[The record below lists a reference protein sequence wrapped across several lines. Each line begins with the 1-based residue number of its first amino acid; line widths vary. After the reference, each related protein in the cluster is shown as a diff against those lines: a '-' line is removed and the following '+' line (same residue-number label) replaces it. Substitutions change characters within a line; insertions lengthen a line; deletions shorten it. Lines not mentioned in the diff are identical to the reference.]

1 MADLTCSRPA
11 EMNAPTPLAA
21 LAANYEHGHIVAP
34 HRHDEGQLV
43 YAINGVMLVSVEA
56 TAWVVPSGHALW
68 VPSGREHQ
76 IRMTGEVR
84 MRTLL
89 ISPGAHRGLTSEC
102 EVIRVSPLLRELIV
116 AAGDKLDSELA
127 SLRHAQIVELIFS
140 ELDRAQRVLAHV
152 PIPDEP
158 RLKSLCADF
167 IDNPS
172 QESTLESW
180 ALQLNMS
187 SRTLARLFQKEL
199 GMSYGEWRKR
209 TRLLLSMQRLACGVS
224 ILEVALEH
232 GYQSPSAFTAM
243 FKRTMGYTP
252 SNCRLV

>member
-1 MADLTCSRPA
+1 
-11 EMNAPTPLAA
+11 MNAHTALAA
-21 LAANYEHGHIVAP
+21 LAGNYGHGDIVAS

-43 YAINGVMLVSVEA
+43 YAINGVMLVSVEE
-56 TAWVVPSGHALW
+56 TTWVVPSGHALW
-68 VPSGREHQ
+68 VPSGLEHQ

-89 ISPGAHRGLTSEC
+89 ISPGAHRRLTEEC

-116 AAGDKLDSELA
+116 AAGDEPDSQAA
-127 SLRHAQIVELIFS
+127 SLRHVQIVELIFS

-167 IDNPS
+167 IDSPS
-172 QESTLESW
+172 QESKLESW
-180 ALQLNMS
+180 AVQLNMS

-209 TRLLLSMQRLACGVS
+209 TR
-224 ILEVALEH
+224 
-232 GYQSPSAFTAM
+232 
-243 FKRTMGYTP
+243 
-252 SNCRLV
+252 

>member
-1 MADLTCSRPA
+1 MRAYK
-11 EMNAPTPLAA
+11 A
-21 LAANYEHGHIVAP
+21 LASLAGNYCHGEIVAS
-34 HRHDEGQLV
+34 HQHAEGQLV
-43 YAINGVMLVSVEA
+43 YAINGVMLVSVVG
-56 TAWVVPSGHALW
+56 TTWVIPTGHALW
-68 VPSGREHQ
+68 VPSGMEHQ
-76 IRMTGEVR
+76 IRMTGKVN

-89 ISPGAHRGLTSEC
+89 ITPGVHIALTEEC
-102 EVIRVSPLLRELIV
+102 QVIRVSPLLRELIV
-116 AAGDKLDSELA
+116 AAADVPGDERTL
-127 SLRHAQIVELIFS
+127 LRHAQIVDLIFS
-140 ELDRAQRVLAHV
+140 ELDTAQRVVANV

-158 RLKSLCADF
+158 RLNSLCAGF

-172 QESTLESW
+172 QESKLEHW
-180 ALQLNMS
+180 AVQLNMS

-209 TRLLLSMQRLACGVS
+209 TRLLLSLQRLASGIS

>member
-1 MADLTCSRPA
+1 
-11 EMNAPTPLAA
+11 MNAHTA
-21 LAANYEHGHIVAP
+21 LASLAGNYGHGDIVAS
-34 HRHDEGQLV
+34 HQHAEGQLV
-43 YAINGVMLVSVEA
+43 YAINGVMLVSVVG
-56 TAWVVPSGHALW
+56 TTWVVPSGHALW
-68 VPSGREHQ
+68 VPSGMEHH

-89 ISPGAHRGLTSEC
+89 ITPGAYSALTEEC
-102 EVIRVSPLLRELIV
+102 QVIKVSPLLRELIV
-116 AAGDKLDSELA
+116 AAADVPGDEHA
-127 SLRHAQIVELIFS
+127 VTRHLQIVDLIFS
-140 ELDRAQRVLAHV
+140 ELDRADRVVAHM

-172 QESTLESW
+172 QESKLEHS
-180 ALQLNMS
+180 AAQLNMS
-187 SRTLARLFQKEL
+187 SRSLARLFQKEL

-209 TRLLLSMQRLACGVS
+209 TRLLLSLQRLASGVS
-224 ILEVALEH
+224 ILEVVLEH

>member
-1 MADLTCSRPA
+1 
-11 EMNAPTPLAA
+11 MNAHTALAA
-21 LAANYEHGHIVAP
+21 LAGNYGHGDIVAS

-43 YAINGVMLVSVEA
+43 YAINGVMLVSVEE
-56 TAWVVPSGHALW
+56 TRWVVPSGHARW
-68 VPSGREHQ
+68 VPSGLEHQ

-89 ISPGAHRGLTSEC
+89 ISPGAHRRLTEEC
-102 EVIRVSPLLRELIV
+102 QVIRVSPLLRELIV
-116 AAGDKLDSELA
+116 AAGDEPDSEPAL
-127 SLRHAQIVELIFS
+127 LRHVQIVELIFS

-172 QESTLESW
+172 QESKLESW
-180 ALQLNMS
+180 AAQLNMS

>member
-1 MADLTCSRPA
+1 
-11 EMNAPTPLAA
+11 
-21 LAANYEHGHIVAP
+21 
-34 HRHDEGQLV
+34 
-43 YAINGVMLVSVEA
+43 
-56 TAWVVPSGHALW
+56 
-68 VPSGREHQ
+68 
-76 IRMTGEVR
+76 MTGEVR

-89 ISPGAHRGLTSEC
+89 ISPGAHRRLTEEC

-116 AAGDKLDSELA
+116 AAGDEPDSHPA
-127 SLRHAQIVELIFS
+127 SLRHVQIVELIFS

-172 QESTLESW
+172 QESKLESW
-180 ALQLNMS
+180 AVQLNMS

-209 TRLLLSMQRLACGVS
+209 TRLLLSMQRLASGAS

>member
-1 MADLTCSRPA
+1 
-11 EMNAPTPLAA
+11 MNAHTALAA
-21 LAANYEHGHIVAP
+21 LAGNYAHGDIVAA
-34 HRHDEGQLV
+34 HRHAEGQLV
-43 YAINGVMLVSVEA
+43 YAINGVMLVSVA
-56 TAWVVPSGHALW
+56 RTTWVVPSGHALW
-68 VPSGREHQ
+68 VPSGVEHQ

-89 ISPGAHRGLTSEC
+89 ITPGAPCALTGEC
-102 EVIRVSPLLRELIV
+102 HVIKVSPLLRELIV
-116 AAGDKLDSELA
+116 AAADESDSEPALV
-127 SLRHAQIVELIFS
+127 RHLQIVALIFS
-140 ELDRAQRVLAHV
+140 ELGRAPRVLAHV
-152 PIPDEP
+152 PLPDEP

-172 QESTLESW
+172 QESKLENW
-180 ALQLNMS
+180 AVKLNMS

-209 TRLLLSMQRLACGVS
+209 TRLLLCIQRLACGVS

-232 GYQSPSAFTAM
+232 GYQSPSAFSAM

-252 SNCRLV
+252 STCRQD

>member
-1 MADLTCSRPA
+1 MV
-11 EMNAPTPLAA
+11 PLAG
-21 LAANYEHGHIVAP
+21 NYSHGDIVAS
-34 HRHDEGQLV
+34 HRHTEGQLV
-43 YAINGVMLVSVEA
+43 YAINGVMLVSVVG
-56 TAWVVPSGHALW
+56 TTWVVPFGHALW
-68 VPSGREHQ
+68 IPSGMEHQ
-76 IRMTGEVR
+76 IRMTGDVR

-89 ISPGAHRGLTSEC
+89 ITPGAHSALAEDC
-102 EVIRVSPLLRELIV
+102 QFIQVSPLLRELIL
-116 AAGDKLDSELA
+116 AATDEPDDESA
-127 SLRHAQIVELIFS
+127 RLRRAQIADLIFS
-140 ELDRAQRVLAHV
+140 ELARAQTVLAHV
-152 PIPDEP
+152 PIPVEP

-172 QESTLESW
+172 QESKLESW
-180 ALQLNMS
+180 AGQLNMS

-209 TRLLLSMQRLACGVS
+209 TRLLLSLQRLASGVS

-252 SNCRLV
+252 SNCRSA

>member
-1 MADLTCSRPA
+1 
-11 EMNAPTPLAA
+11 MNAHTALAA
-21 LAANYEHGHIVAP
+21 LAGNYGHGDIVAS

-43 YAINGVMLVSVEA
+43 YAINGVMLVSVEE
-56 TAWVVPSGHALW
+56 TTWVVPSGHALW
-68 VPSGREHQ
+68 VPSGLEHQ

-89 ISPGAHRGLTSEC
+89 ISPGAHRRLTEEC

-116 AAGDKLDSELA
+116 AAGDEPDSQAA
-127 SLRHAQIVELIFS
+127 SWRHVQIVELIFS

-172 QESTLESW
+172 QESKLESW
-180 ALQLNMS
+180 AVQLNMS

-199 GMSYGEWRKR
+199 G
-209 TRLLLSMQRLACGVS
+209 
-224 ILEVALEH
+224 
-232 GYQSPSAFTAM
+232 
-243 FKRTMGYTP
+243 
-252 SNCRLV
+252 

>member
-1 MADLTCSRPA
+1 MAGLTCSRLA
-11 EMNAPTPLAA
+11 EMNVHTPLAA
-21 LAANYEHGHIVAP
+21 LAGNYLHGDIVAA
-34 HRHDEGQLV
+34 HRHNEGQLV
-43 YAINGVMLVSVEA
+43 YAINGVMLVSVQQ
-56 TAWVVPSGHALW
+56 TTWVLPSGHALW
-68 VPSGREHQ
+68 VPPAMEHQ

-89 ISPGAHRGLTSEC
+89 ISPGAHGRLAQAC

-116 AAGDKLDSELA
+116 AAGDEPGSQPA
-127 SLRHAQIVELIFS
+127 SLRHVQIVELIFS

-152 PIPDEP
+152 PIPHEP
-158 RLKSLCADF
+158 RLKALCADF

-172 QESTLESW
+172 QESKLEHW
-180 ALQLNMS
+180 AAQLNMS

-209 TRLLLSMQRLACGVS
+209 TRLLLSMQRLASGAS

-243 FKRTMGYTP
+243 FKRTLGYTP
-252 SNCRLV
+252 SHCRLV